1 MFRECDI
8 NNLPLRISL
17 SIMLKFFKILA
28 YFSGMV
34 LMSCLFLIIIW
45 EYEDWKK
52 EFYLPDEESYCNYLR
67 TTNER
72 ASELSVRL
80 ASIKSRAEAD
90 AAVYDIA
97 YLARKNKDAEQEM
110 KSRKIQRPEADEC
123 VNSFSVYEEKATRED
138 SYQHLIREY
147 KRLEAQHFYGSQA
160 LEYFLKS
167 YFLIKT
173 EHGMMCAWHL
183 TTAYRIATDQYDR
196 ELELMNEIN
205 VQIET
210 GKSWASGKL
219 QALHESNDKN
229 VTLLV
234 LDALKK
240 NELTYNEYQAFEPLY
255 HSVSGNSALF
265 HNCFCSYYCFSCS
278 NTCGKSRELPVNV
291 DWATCTPADILHLS
305 RTDAM
310 KRADVYTI
318 RPQPSGTAVVFRLA
332 KPFKSKYLSIIYDKD
347 EERAKRMKIGDYPY
361 IVPPITETGATREF
375 LVAQL
380 DELVRVYDKE
390 SADKAAEKISELKKR
405 LPFPTANSSESNH
418 HSEIKRLIEA
428 QFYGSEALEKEVL
441 GRGGC

>member
-1 MFRECDI
+1 MMVK
-8 NNLPLRISL
+8 L
-17 SIMLKFFKILA
+17 FKILA
-28 YFSGMV
+28 YFCGMV
-34 LMSCLFLIIIW
+34 LMSCLFLFIIS
-45 EYEDWKK
+45 EYEAWKK
-52 EFYLPDEESYCNYLR
+52 EFYFPDEESYCNYLR

-97 YLARKNKDAEQEM
+97 YIARKNKESEHEI
-110 KSRKIQRPEADEC
+110 KKRKVQRPEADDI
-123 VNSFSVYEEKATRED
+123 VNSLSVYEEKATRED
-138 SYQHLIREY
+138 AYQHLIREY

-183 TTAYRIATDQYDR
+183 TTAYRIATEQYNH
-196 ELELMNEIN
+196 ELELMNKVN
-205 VQIET
+205 VQIEI
-210 GKSWASGKL
+210 GKSRARGKL
-219 QALHESNDKN
+219 RALEESNDKN

-240 NELTYNEYQAFEPLY
+240 NELTYNENQAFEPLY
-255 HSVSGNSALF
+255 HSVSGDSALF

-310 KRADVYTI
+310 KRADVYTV
-318 RPQPSGTAVVFRLA
+318 RPQTSGTAVVFRLS

-347 EERAKRMKIGDYPY
+347 EECAKRMKIGDYPY
-361 IVPPITETGATREF
+361 IVPPITETGNTKEF

-380 DELVRVYDKE
+380 DELVRVYDKV
-390 SADKAAEKISELKKR
+390 SADKAAEKISELKKH
-405 LPFPTANSSESNH
+405 LPYPSSNSSKSNH
-418 HSEIKRLIEA
+418 HSEIKRLIEV

-441 GRGGC
+441 GSVGI